1 MARPPSAAA
10 ACARRRY
17 CRRRRHP
24 RRLRRCSCKLSSAA
38 SAARW
43 KAIACSSPLLAR
55 IVMRTPGGWSSRAA
69 TWASRRRGCAR
80 LSCSTAWSKRVSLR
94 SAPALLL
101 RLLRARL
108 AALGGVHSRE
118 EASPLGVQSL
128 PRVLE
133 LAASKAADSTAFD
146 HAGSTMVRR
155 SCLGP
160 WPVRPGRR
168 CPERRAGRVSTK
180 SEPARRPVPN
190 CIAHRVAHP
199 RRRARAWPGARRARA
214 PCSL

>member
-10 ACARRRY
+10 ACCRRRS
-17 CRRRRHP
+17 CRRRHP
-24 RRLRRCSCKLSSAA
+24 RRLRRCSCKLSSGA

-43 KAIACSSPLLAR
+43 RAIACSSPHLAR

-80 LSCSTAWSKRVSLR
+80 LSCSTAWSERVSLR
-94 SAPALLL
+94 SAPARLLG
-101 RLLRARL
+101 LLRARL
-108 AALGGVHSRE
+108 AALGGVHSQE

-133 LAASKAADSTAFD
+133 LDASKAADSTAFD

-168 CPERRAGRVSTK
+168 CQACRAGRASTK
-180 SEPARRPVPN
+180 SEPARLPVPN

-199 RRRARAWPGARRARA
+199 SSRARAWPRAAPGA
-214 PCSL
+214 P